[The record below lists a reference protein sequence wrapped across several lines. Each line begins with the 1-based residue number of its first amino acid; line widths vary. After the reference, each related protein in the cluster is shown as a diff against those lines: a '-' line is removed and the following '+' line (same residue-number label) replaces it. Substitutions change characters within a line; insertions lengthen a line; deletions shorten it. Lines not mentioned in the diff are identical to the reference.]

1 VRDVGEGARRT
12 AHGARHKAQGTRRKA
27 QGEKW
32 MKTNEAVTAFSQSEK
47 IKAGLIW
54 VSQILEFLQGLPDQQ
69 KQGGE
74 RVARILLGMVAQE
87 IALAKVL
94 TGIEQW
100 KDAENHVEKAVV
112 MVESGVAEE
121 SLLHLSRALSK
132 VTNIAQESM
141 LQLKESGLL

>member
-1 VRDVGEGARRT
+1 
-12 AHGARHKAQGTRRKA
+12 
-27 QGEKW
+27 

-141 LQLKESGLL
+141 VQLKESGLL

>member
-1 VRDVGEGARRT
+1 MKRT
-12 AHGARHKAQGTRRKA
+12 AKFTRRDK
-27 QGEKW
+27 ERSNENL

-54 VSQILEFLQGLPDQQ
+54 VSQILELLQGLPGEQR
-69 KQGGE
+69 KGGE

-87 IALAKVL
+87 MTLAKVL
-94 TGIEQW
+94 TGIEHWQ
-100 KDAENHVEKAVV
+100 DAENHVEKAVV

-121 SLLHLSRALSK
+121 ALLHLSRALSK

-141 LQLKESGLL
+141 SLLKESGLL